1 MYANYGGHRLN
12 TAEREKLNLK
22 HNQLRETWR
31 VSGGYTEQELEDM
44 SERLWMYSLNVNDKC
59 DLNIDIPSDFET
71 IEKYSATLGHKV
83 NHSFKAANSR
93 YTDMD
98 SPR

>member
-12 TAEREKLNLK
+12 TAERKKLNLK

-31 VSGGYTEQELEDM
+31 VSGGCTEQELEDM
-44 SERLWMYSLNVNDKC
+44 SERLWMYSLN
-59 DLNIDIPSDFET
+59 DFET

-83 NHSFKAANSR
+83 NHSFKATNSR
-93 YTDMD
+93 YIYMD